1 MPIPH
6 GIDVCPF
13 HFSLIGC
20 FGLLRSIASSWRFRR
35 RSYRHESSE
44 SVRDADSRKVKF
56 WQTAV
61 GTRRRQQAI
70 HRPCNSSKEPTDRD
84 LSPTSHTSLG
94 LSQSLRAQNVCV

>member
-44 SVRDADSRKVKF
+44 SVREVDSLRLSSDKK
-56 WQTAV
+56 AV
-61 GTRRRQQAI
+61 STRRRQQRCSVHALVE
-70 HRPCNSSKEPTDRD
+70 RTTDRD

-94 LSQSLRAQNVCV
+94 FSESLEPRSLA